1 MKKVIFFLS
10 LIVVILHFSYNMETI
25 DTRQTIN
32 PIIGDIS
39 FIKKFGHHPDVTT
52 DEDLRVKTHL
62 EYVENFLRQKN
73 LPGLSSELLQKRK
86 QLLNLLH
93 DYRIAGS
100 FPRNYDYQNERKPC
114 FIDKDNRICAV
125 GYLIEK
131 TAGRPIAEEINSKHK
146 YDRLLAMNDN
156 MVDSWIKN
164 SGLTKEEC
172 AMIQPAYGGT
182 YVPTPTYS
190 SNYISPAYGISSS
203 VFSGANLSLNTINS
217 IQVAKG
223 ANNKTTAILGLIS
236 GTGQTILGVSMFPK
250 TTPNS
255 FYDNGTK
262 ESRKTL
268 SMVNIGLGTTTMIL
282 STWNLITNKKPKD
295 KKTKC
300 SLSSFETPSNNIGIA
315 FTLRRK
321 L

>member
-1 MKKVIFFLS
+1 MKKAIFFLS
-10 LIVVILHFSYNMETI
+10 LIVVILHFSYNIETI
-25 DTRQTIN
+25 DRIPTIN

-39 FIKKFGHHPDVTT
+39 FIEKFGHRPDVTT
-52 DEDLRVKTHL
+52 DEDLRIRTHL
-62 EYVENFLRQKN
+62 EYVENFLRKKN
-73 LPGLSSELLQKRK
+73 IPDLSPELLQKRK

-93 DYRIAGS
+93 NYRTAEC

-114 FIDKDNRICAV
+114 FIDKDNKICAV

-131 TAGRPIAEEINSKHK
+131 TAGRPIAEDINSKHK
-146 YDRLLAMNDN
+146 YDRLLEMNDN

-172 AMIQPAYGGT
+172 AMIQPTYGGT
-182 YVPTPTYS
+182 ATTPTYS

-217 IQVAKG
+217 IEMAKG
-223 ANNKTTAILGLIS
+223 TNNKTTAILGLIT

-250 TTPNS
+250 NTNS
-255 FYDNGTK
+255 FNDNLTN

-268 SMVNIGLGTTTMIL
+268 SMINIGLGTTTMIL
-282 STWNLITNKKPKD
+282 STWNLITNKKPKY
-295 KKTKC
+295 KKTTC
-300 SLSSFETPSNNIGIA
+300 NLSNFETPSNNIGIA